1 MQHCNGSAAW
11 QCIPTTNSELIKL
24 FCIHSTNGTGNERK
38 RDEHFPR
45 TFSNRCISRFKFWI
59 HAMDIHYVRMHVMTA
74 SKRII
79 EHRTKG
85 FGGIL
90 FEIGNIVYW
99 YPEQCTTK
107 WSLNKMC
114 IWTLGNSHW
123 KSWLL
128 CKTPHRKKNTQ
139 TMFWWVQPLFHR
151 HCHNYLCFVIICSF
165 VSISK
170 CYLNSNNS
178 IKAKQNKAKP
188 NKPTGNSDA
197 VWFVL
202 FSTVWLSSR
211 NIFPWCNLDSE
222 AKETLKF
229 VAFLAENIV
238 CLAGPDSYS

>member
-1 MQHCNGSAAW
+1 MEFYS
-11 QCIPTTNSELIKL
+11 KL
-24 FCIHSTNGTGNERK
+24 
-38 RDEHFPR
+38 
-45 TFSNRCISRFKFWI
+45 
-59 HAMDIHYVRMHVMTA
+59 V
-74 SKRII
+74 
-79 EHRTKG
+79 
-85 FGGIL
+85 IL
-90 FEIGNIVYW
+90 FIDIPNNVRRNGRWIKCAFGNWEIRIGNHDCCVK
-99 YPEQCTTK
+99 PPT
-107 WSLNKMC
+107 
-114 IWTLGNSHW
+114 G
-123 KSWLL
+123 
-128 CKTPHRKKNTQ
+128 KKNTQ

-151 HCHNYLCFVIICSF
+151 HCHNYLCFAIICSF